1 MTLSI
6 MITTGLLISPPII
19 IDFRYE
25 SNIDIGFML
34 KAVTHKDTSAIDK
47 EEYKRLLENI
57 QI

>member
-6 MITTGLLISPPII
+6 MIITSLLIPPQIV
-19 IDFRYE
+19 DFRYV
-25 SNIDIGFML
+25 SNTDTEFVL

-57 QI
+57 QL

>member
-6 MITTGLLISPPII
+6 MIITSLLIPPPQIV
-19 IDFRYE
+19 DFRYV
-25 SNIDIGFML
+25 SNTDTEFVL

-57 QI
+57 QL